1 MNDDEV
7 KELVRDAIVRSL
19 AEEDRTLALEW
30 LDRQL
35 AIVDAVCA
43 LGLIDA
49 DYFKVGRA

>member
-1 MNDDEV
+1 MHSRRWSSLKLRTMNDDEV

-43 LGLIDA
+43 
-49 DYFKVGRA
+49 